1 MPAFATFAAHQ
12 IRFIMSSNIKTIIF
26 DLGGV
31 LIDWNPEYVYR
42 KIFDN
47 DEQKMRWFLTEICPY
62 SWNENQDAGKSWEL
76 AIEEKVA
83 EYPQYKEWIEA
94 YFGRW
99 EEMLGGSLPQTV
111 EVLRSLKENTEY
123 QLLALTNWS
132 AETFPTALRHFEFLH
147 WFDGIV
153 VSGAEMTRK
162 PFPDIYQVLFDR
174 YGVTPSEAIFIDDNP
189 KNVEVGQSLG
199 LNGIRFTEPEQ
210 LKEQLAGFGVTL

>member
-1 MPAFATFAAHQ
+1 MNPE
-12 IRFIMSSNIKTIIF
+12 IKTIIF

-62 SWNENQDAGKSWEL
+62 SWNENQDAGKSWPL

-94 YFGRW
+94 YFYRW
-99 EEMLGGSLPQTV
+99 EEMLGGSIPETV
-111 EVLRSLKENTEY
+111 EVLRALKEKGSY

-132 AETFPTALRHFEFLH
+132 ADTFPTALKIFDFLG

-153 VSGAEMTRK
+153 VSGVEKTRK
-162 PFPDIYQVLFDR
+162 PFPEIYQILFDR
-174 YGVTPSEAIFIDDNP
+174 YNVEPTKAVFIDDNK
-189 KNVEVGQSLG
+189 KNVEVGKELG
-199 LNGIRFTEPEQ
+199 LSCINLLNPTMLKDELCKLGI
-210 LKEQLAGFGVTL
+210 AI